1 MRLLW
6 LKTGWGRRGGIRESN
21 FGWVFLTVDF
31 ILQGFTVAEVGGFR
45 SIKYSICTGKSGTD
59 VGFSGL
65 KRCQRCDE
73 SIPFSH
79 KTAAILSKS
88 MAIFV

>member
-1 MRLLW
+1 MVF
-6 LKTGWGRRGGIRESN
+6 GGVIFVR
-21 FGWVFLTVDF
+21 VFLLVDF

-65 KRCQRCDE
+65 KRCQRCDKGTYFRIKLLQNRVKVWQY
-73 SIPFSH
+73 SYKRRTI
-79 KTAAILSKS
+79 
-88 MAIFV
+88 